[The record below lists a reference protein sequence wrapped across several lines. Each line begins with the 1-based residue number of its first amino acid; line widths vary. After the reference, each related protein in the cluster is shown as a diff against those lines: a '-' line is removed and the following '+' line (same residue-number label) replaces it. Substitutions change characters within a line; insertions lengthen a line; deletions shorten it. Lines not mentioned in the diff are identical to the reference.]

1 MAVHMRQPDRNEQ
14 AYDAFVRDHINV
26 ARRHPTKN
34 AGITLFGLTDV

>member
-14 AYDAFVRDHINV
+14 AYDAFISDSSGI
-26 ARRHPTKN
+26 ARRQPIKN